1 MVLFCRKTPEPFT
14 FRDPVEADFLGSPAR
29 RQHLK
34 PRHEIPASYFSKT
47 KEEER
52 GQRHNGGEVLR
63 KGRISREMR
72 ESTMASAAGH
82 WYLMRTVLPD
92 VVWETW

>member
-1 MVLFCRKTPEPFT
+1 MDYTNMVMFCRKSPEEFS

-34 PRHEIPASYFSKT
+34 PQQEIPGSYFK
-47 KEEER
+47 R
-52 GQRHNGGEVLR
+52 GRQQKGEVLR
-63 KGRISREMR
+63 RGHISREMQS
-72 ESTMASAAGH
+72 STVASAAGH

-92 VVWETW
+92 IVWENW